1 MAVGFKVGYYW
12 FQVGTSDFLHSLQHD
27 FVKHMIIRKKDM
39 IDRVLF
45 LTGGSNLPPVF
56 YYKKQLDIKKT
67 TSYNYQW

>member
-1 MAVGFKVGYYW
+1 
-12 FQVGTSDFLHSLQHD
+12 
-27 FVKHMIIRKKDM
+27 M

-56 YYKKQLDIKKT
+56 INKKQLDIKKI

>member
-1 MAVGFKVGYYW
+1 
-12 FQVGTSDFLHSLQHD
+12 
-27 FVKHMIIRKKDM
+27 M

-45 LTGGSNLPPVF
+45 LTGGSNLPPFF